1 MVLAGVR
8 GSQVSSD
15 MAQTSVIDNAALQGL
30 IDALTV
36 QGYAV
41 LAPVVRDGAIGL
53 EPISGLGDLPRG
65 WSDVQAPGHYR
76 LEQGRCDPGA
86 LFATTVGPQSWKR
99 FLHPPREVLWTAQ
112 RQSDG
117 GFTVA
122 PGAADATVDHPG
134 SESPRQAF
142 LGVRAC
148 ELHAIAI
155 QDRVFADGPF
165 ADAGYA
171 ARRAAT
177 FVIAV
182 QCGQAADTCFC
193 AAMGTGPAAVAGF
206 DLALT
211 EFPERGEFL
220 AAAGSPRGAALLA
233 GIARRPA
240 TNADCAA
247 AQAAVARAAAMQ
259 TRAID
264 TTRIRERLQAQPQH
278 PQWEAVGERC
288 LTCGNCTMVCPTCF
302 CTAVSDGSDLAGET
316 AWRVREWDSCFT
328 LSFSHLHGGSVRR
341 SNAARYRQWMTH
353 KLANWVDQFG
363 TSGCVGCGR
372 CITWCPVGIDIT
384 EVAGAFTAPEDA

>member
-1 MVLAGVR
+1 
-8 GSQVSSD
+8 

-30 IDALTV
+30 IDALAAQDYT
-36 QGYAV
+36 V

-53 EPISGLGDLPRG
+53 EAISRIGDLPRG

-76 LEQGRCDPGA
+76 LEQGLGDPGA
-86 LFATTVGPQSWKR
+86 LFGTTVGPQSWKR
-99 FLHPPREVLWTAQ
+99 FLHPPRQVLWTAR

-117 GFTVA
+117 GFAVA
-122 PGAADATVDHPG
+122 PGAADGAVDHPEA
-134 SESPRQAF
+134 ESPRQAF

-155 QDRVFADGPF
+155 QDRVFRDGPF
-165 ADAGYA
+165 ADAGYG

-182 QCGQAADTCFC
+182 QCGQAAATCFC
-193 AAMGTGPAAVAGF
+193 AAMGTGPAASSGF

-211 EFPERGEFL
+211 EFPARGEFL
-220 AAAGSPRGAALLA
+220 VETGSARGAALLA
-233 GIARRPA
+233 GIPGRPA
-240 TNADCAA
+240 TEADHAA
-247 AQAAVARAAAMQ
+247 AQAVVARAAAMQ
-259 TRAID
+259 TRTLD
-264 TTRIRERLQAQPQH
+264 TTRIRERLQAQPLH

-302 CTAVSDGSDLAGET
+302 CTAVSDGTDLSGQT

-341 SNAARYRQWMTH
+341 SSAARYRQWMTH

-384 EVAGAFTAPEDA
+384 EVAGAFTASGDA

>member
-1 MVLAGVR
+1 
-8 GSQVSSD
+8 
-15 MAQTSVIDNAALQGL
+15 MAQTSVIDDAALQGV
-30 IDALTV
+30 IDALAA

-41 LAPVVRDGAIGL
+41 IAPVVRDDAIGL
-53 EPISGLGDLPRG
+53 EPISGIGDLPRG
-65 WSDVQAPGHYR
+65 WSDVQAPGRYR
-76 LEQGRCDPGA
+76 LEQGHCDPGA
-86 LFATTVGPQSWKR
+86 RFGTTVGPQSWKR
-99 FLHPPREVLWTAQ
+99 FLHPPRQVLWTAR
-112 RQSDG
+112 RQADG
-117 GFTVA
+117 GFAVSSGASDTTEGHAETA
-122 PGAADATVDHPG
+122 PR
-134 SESPRQAF
+134 RQAF

-155 QDRVFADGPF
+155 QDRVFRSGPF
-165 ADAGYA
+165 ADPGYA

-182 QCGQAADTCFC
+182 ECGQAAETCFC
-193 AAMGTGPAAVAGF
+193 AAMQTGPAASSGF

-220 AAAGSPRGAALLA
+220 ATAGSERGAALLA
-233 GIARRPA
+233 SVPRRPA
-240 TNADCAA
+240 TDEDIAA
-247 AQAAVARAAAMQ
+247 ARATVARAAAMQ
-259 TRAID
+259 TRTID

-278 PQWEAVGERC
+278 PLWESVGERC

-302 CTAVSDGSDLAGET
+302 CTAVSDASDLSGET

-341 SNAARYRQWMTH
+341 TNAARYRQWMTH

-384 EVAGAFTAPEDA
+384 EVAGAFTVAEDA